1 MKRKMISLLL
11 VVCML
16 TLFGCTAQVEET
28 QPEETQPEKVQLFTD
43 AFFEDV
49 VEIRDFPCGEVSGAQ
64 MEPVIQYLKGLK
76 LTATDKHIKTHDEN
90 GNPYYGGHTMI
101 TFVKSNG
108 DEMLFLK
115 TIGIFTYSDETGTY
129 SYEVEEGI
137 NLNLGLQEAFRPALE
152 QSDH

>member
-49 VEIRDFPCGEVSGAQ
+49 VEICDFPCGEASGAQ
-64 MEPVIQYLKGLK
+64 MEPVIQYLKS
-76 LTATDKHIKTHDEN
+76 LTFTPTDTHLRTQNEQGEALVGGSLLSFIKSDGTR
-90 GNPYYGGHTMI
+90 I
-101 TFVKSNG
+101 TFVRNHAI
-108 DEMLFLK
+108 L
-115 TIGIFTYSDETGTY
+115 TCSDETGTY

-137 NLNLGLQEAFRPALE
+137 NLNLGLQEAFSQALE